1 MKKNSK
7 EFKEN
12 EMNMMAAGGE
22 QIERLPG
29 GGFHGG
35 EQIERLPGGG
45 FHGGEQI
52 ERLPGGGF
60 HGTDNRDCGD
70 TADRRLCRHCDLV
83 YL

>member
-12 EMNMMAAGGE
+12 EMNMMAA
-22 QIERLPG
+22 
-29 GGFHGG
+29 GG